1 MKGEIN
7 MTALWYVGL
16 FLIIISLFVGTISTA
31 AELYFRDL
39 YIAPIVISIVA
50 LIIGILLVKFNGG
63 FSLLFP
69 IS

>member
-1 MKGEIN
+1 MI
-7 MTALWYVGL
+7 ALWDVGIALTIVGL
-16 FLIIISLFVGTISTA
+16 FVGLISTI
-31 AELYFRDL
+31 AEIYFCDF
-39 YIAPIVISIVA
+39 YIPPIVFSIIV

>member
-1 MKGEIN
+1 

-31 AELYFRDL
+31 AEIYFRDL
-39 YIAPIVISIVA
+39 YIAPIVISIIV

-69 IS
+69 IG

>member
-1 MKGEIN
+1 

-39 YIAPIVISIVA
+39 YIAPIVISIVV
-50 LIIGILLVKFNGG
+50 LIIGILLVNFNGG

>member
-1 MKGEIN
+1 
-7 MTALWYVGL
+7 MTVLWYVGL

-39 YIAPIVISIVA
+39 YIAPIVISIIV
-50 LIIGILLVKFNGG
+50 LVIGILLVNFNGG

>member
-1 MKGEIN
+1 

-16 FLIIISLFVGTISTA
+16 FLIIISLFVGVISIA

-39 YIAPIVISIVA
+39 YIAPIVISIIV

>member
-1 MKGEIN
+1 

-39 YIAPIVISIVA
+39 YIAPIVISIIV
-50 LIIGILLVKFNGG
+50 LIIGILLVNFNGG

>member
-1 MKGEIN
+1 

-39 YIAPIVISIVA
+39 YIAPIVISIIV

>member
-1 MKGEIN
+1 

-31 AELYFRDL
+31 AEIYFRDL
-39 YIAPIVISIVA
+39 YIAPIVISIVV

>member
-1 MKGEIN
+1 

-16 FLIIISLFVGTISTA
+16 FLIIISLFVGVISTV
-31 AELYFRDL
+31 AEIYFRDL
-39 YIAPIVISIVA
+39 YIAPIVISIIA
-50 LIIGILLVKFNGG
+50 LIIGILLVNFNGG

>member
-1 MKGEIN
+1 
-7 MTALWYVGL
+7 MTALWYIGIVLTIVGL
-16 FLIIISLFVGTISTA
+16 FAGSISIAVMIG
-31 AELYFRDL
+31 DG
-39 YIAPIVISIVA
+39 YIAPIVISIIA

>member
-1 MKGEIN
+1 

-16 FLIIISLFVGTISTA
+16 FLIIISLFVGLISII
-31 AELYFRDL
+31 AEIYFRDF
-39 YIAPIVISIVA
+39 YIPPIAISIIM
-50 LIIGILLVKFNGG
+50 LIIGILLVNFNGG

>member
-1 MKGEIN
+1 

-16 FLIIISLFVGTISTA
+16 FLIIISLFVGVISTA
-31 AELYFRDL
+31 AEIYFRDL
-39 YIAPIVISIVA
+39 CIAPIVISIIV

>member
-1 MKGEIN
+1 

-16 FLIIISLFVGTISTA
+16 FLIIISLFVGVISAA

-39 YIAPIVISIVA
+39 YIAPIVISIVV

>member
-1 MKGEIN
+1 

-16 FLIIISLFVGTISTA
+16 FLIIISLFVGVISTA

-39 YIAPIVISIVA
+39 YIAPIVISIIV
-50 LIIGILLVKFNGG
+50 LIIGILLVNFNGG

>member
-1 MKGEIN
+1 

-50 LIIGILLVKFNGG
+50 LIIGILLVNFNGG